1 MDNDATEAIDETR
14 RQIKVLEEDVCYA
27 QLNNRPPEVVLTL
40 EARLRT
46 LHAQLAALEAVNPGA
61 GY

>member
-61 GY
+61 S

>member
-27 QLNNRPPEVVLTL
+27 QLNNRPSEVVTTL

-61 GY
+61 G